1 MIEFGKGSLFYC
13 GVDLA
18 PHAFGDL
25 TVTHTPISEYE
36 EQEVS
41 WKLFPITNSE
51 VSFTM
56 DSINS
61 ELLDKMTHIPM
72 SDTFTIQY
80 SKPIMIQARW
90 HKRHRTNKKWLKRYG
105 MKPDTVEV
113 SCDATEFDDYCNE
126 CSFDIDA
133 SNMRY
138 NFKPH
143 QTRRNLKIEW

>member
-1 MIEFGKGSLFYC
+1 MIEFGKGSLFYG
-13 GVDLA
+13 GVDLVT
-18 PHAFGDL
+18 HAFGDL

-61 ELLDKMTHIPM
+61 ELLDKMTNTPM

-113 SCDATEFDDYCNE
+113 SYDATEFDDDCNE
-126 CSFDIDA
+126 CSFNIYA
-133 SNMRY
+133 SNMKY

-143 QTRRNLKIEW
+143 QKRRNLKIEW